1 MLEEHA
7 LMTPK
12 EFVAAINRH
21 QRFLHKQADGVRA
34 DLTGQNL
41 SGLRLPNLNFRDAI
55 LTDADFRDAVI
66 TGCNFRNA
74 ELLWAKFQGA
84 DAEET
89 DFGVADLRGTYFKD
103 AKLAG
108 ANFKGADLTRL
119 RHRVTDLG
127 PILVGKGPEVTMSK
141 LGTPARPKSNPHRWP
156 THLCRRSKWR
166 L

>member
-66 TGCNFRNA
+66 RGCNFRNA
-74 ELLWAKFQGA
+74 ELPGQNF
-84 DAEET
+84 
-89 DFGVADLRGTYFKD
+89 RGRTPRRRI
-103 AKLAG
+103 LALPTCG
-108 ANFKGADLTRL
+108 GRTSRMPNWRGR
-119 RHRVTDLG
+119 
-127 PILVGKGPEVTMSK
+127 ILK
-141 LGTPARPKSNPHRWP
+141 AP
-156 THLCRRSKWR
+156 T
-166 L
+166 